1 MPRYPEEFLTKLKE
15 NIDIVDFVSDYVD
28 LKRSGRYYKGLC
40 PFHSEKSPS
49 FFVYPETQSYF
60 CFGCQKGGD
69 LINFT
74 EGIER
79 LDYVEAVKFLAQRAG
94 LPIPE
99 EEQDDTSYQLRKR
112 MREMNR
118 DAARYFYRCLRSS
131 AGEEGMR
138 YWREKRGLSMET
150 IRHFGLGYAPD
161 DWHGLQL
168 HMRSLGYSDE
178 ELRTANLVRRS
189 ERNGR
194 INYYDNF
201 RGRVMVPIID
211 LRGNIIAFGG
221 RVLDDSKPKYVNTS
235 DTLIYSKTDNVF
247 ALNFAKDTGKDELI
261 LCEGYMD
268 VIALHQAGF
277 TNAVAGLG
285 TALTDVQARL
295 IARYCNLVYL
305 SYDSDEAGRKA
316 TERAI
321 DRFEHNGVAVRVLS
335 YTGSDGKDPDEV
347 IRNHGAERFRSLLK
361 DSEDAEAYRIG
372 EKRKLHDLTS
382 DDGKYAYLKDA
393 VPVVAGQEPIRQE
406 LSISALANET
416 GIPAE
421 AIRAQV
427 REQEQS
433 NQRRRHYREKREAGS
448 FHQLNRAADGK
459 TRKQHAEQTIL
470 QALLNNP
477 DYLERVDRELDPE
490 DFSEGFERNF
500 YLALRERIQEGKS
513 IDLIQFS
520 EILTPEQMSELT
532 RPPAEG
538 MLPNTTSKEVED
550 CIRVLKNSRRRTS
563 AEEAGNLSDDEFRR
577 FINQHKKKGT

>member
-161 DWHGLQL
+161 DWHGLQQ

-201 RGRVMVPIID
+201 RGRVGMTPSEFC
-211 LRGNIIAFGG
+211 NIW
-221 RVLDDSKPKYVNTS
+221 
-235 DTLIYSKTDNVF
+235 
-247 ALNFAKDTGKDELI
+247 
-261 LCEGYMD
+261 
-268 VIALHQAGF
+268 
-277 TNAVAGLG
+277 
-285 TALTDVQARL
+285 
-295 IARYCNLVYL
+295 
-305 SYDSDEAGRKA
+305 
-316 TERAI
+316 
-321 DRFEHNGVAVRVLS
+321 
-335 YTGSDGKDPDEV
+335 
-347 IRNHGAERFRSLLK
+347 
-361 DSEDAEAYRIG
+361 
-372 EKRKLHDLTS
+372 
-382 DDGKYAYLKDA
+382 
-393 VPVVAGQEPIRQE
+393 
-406 LSISALANET
+406 
-416 GIPAE
+416 
-421 AIRAQV
+421 
-427 REQEQS
+427 
-433 NQRRRHYREKREAGS
+433 
-448 FHQLNRAADGK
+448 
-459 TRKQHAEQTIL
+459 
-470 QALLNNP
+470 
-477 DYLERVDRELDPE
+477 
-490 DFSEGFERNF
+490 
-500 YLALRERIQEGKS
+500 
-513 IDLIQFS
+513 
-520 EILTPEQMSELT
+520 
-532 RPPAEG
+532 
-538 MLPNTTSKEVED
+538 
-550 CIRVLKNSRRRTS
+550 
-563 AEEAGNLSDDEFRR
+563 
-577 FINQHKKKGT
+577 